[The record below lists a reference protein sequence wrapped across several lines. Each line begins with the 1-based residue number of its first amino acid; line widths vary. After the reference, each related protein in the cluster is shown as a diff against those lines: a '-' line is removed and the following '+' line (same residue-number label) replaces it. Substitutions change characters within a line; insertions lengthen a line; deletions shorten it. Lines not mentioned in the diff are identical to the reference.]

1 MDKIKQLLQ
10 LIDECEDIERETK
23 SAYFLQDQN
32 GIERNQIA
40 KKLRKKTEKAIFKL
54 LRDE

>member
-1 MDKIKQLLQ
+1 MEKIKQLLQ
-10 LIDECEDIERETK
+10 HRYELKAVERETK
-23 SAYFLQDQN
+23 TAYFLQDQN